1 MNDPIETVEY
11 DDIPDDASELEPPD
25 ASKYR
30 TLLEIWRSVLEPAA
44 KGPMRND
51 PISPQWATKM
61 VTTYPGVAFKDVVS
75 IHHGFFDLA
84 TELAQILEDEIAT
97 DEKCLQ
103 HLSAEE
109 DRTENAEHYKNLLA
123 GWQVHLL
130 IEELSW
136 HPSDPDAATKLAV
149 LSEVQQMFLGQN
161 GLVAHLDSIG
171 FQFTEEDQEALQ
183 QTLMDARAQALG
195 LDVEGEDE

>member
-1 MNDPIETVEY
+1 MQGPIESIEY
-11 DDIPDDASELEPPD
+11 DDIPDDASELEAPEET
-25 ASKYR
+25 KYR
-30 TLLEIWRSVLEPAA
+30 TLLEVWRAVLEPASQ
-44 KGPMRND
+44 GVMRQD

-61 VTTYPGVAFKDVVS
+61 VTTYPGIGFKDVLD

-84 TELAQILEDEIAT
+84 TELAQILADEIAT

-103 HLSAEE
+103 YTSAEE
-109 DRTENAEHYKNLLA
+109 DREENAEHYKNLLA
-123 GWQVHLL
+123 GWQINLL
-130 IEELSW
+130 VEELAW
-136 HPSDPDAATKLAV
+136 HPNDDNAAVKLAV

-183 QTLMDARAQALG
+183 QALIDARAQALG
-195 LDVEGEDE
+195 LDSESDDE